1 MEYCHMH
8 LKLLRRQWAALIL
21 VLSFAAVS
29 FALSFSTTAWAT
41 ALEDT
46 GNSDPAA
53 TLAGPPIPGVSI
65 APTAMTVRTPSEPVQ
80 ISELPSSPY
89 LAGGDN
95 QQFRQKMGLV
105 VGYIQNYNRRLAS
118 EDTMNIAQAIVQF
131 SERYSIDYRLL
142 ASLIAI
148 ESGFRRDA
156 VSSSGAIGMGQL
168 KPGTAHW
175 LGVVDPYNPVDNIAG
190 TARFLSWLMQRYNG
204 KLEFALSAY
213 YQGPGFVDKNGIAPV
228 CMPYLEKV
236 NRALGPL
243 M

>member
-1 MEYCHMH
+1 MH

-21 VLSFAAVS
+21 IVP
-29 FALSFSTTAWAT
+29 FALSFSATAWAT

-46 GNSDPAA
+46 GNNDPAS

-65 APTAMTVRTPSEPVQ
+65 APIPQSEPVQ
-80 ISELPSSPY
+80 ISELPSTPY

-118 EDTMNIAQAIVQF
+118 EDLMNIAQAIVQF
-131 SERYSIDYRLL
+131 SDRYSIDYRLL
-142 ASLIAI
+142 TSLIAI